1 MRENEHYGGCSNRN
15 TSPDKL
21 ASIQNTAV

>member
-1 MRENEHYGGCSNRN
+1 MALRAAV

-21 ASIQNTAV
+21 ASIYPGRAFLSRKI